1 MRCPSVLI
9 AHVNPGGQSACTRQ
23 VLASGTALAAG
34 LGELADV
41 AEAVVV
47 ASAVGAVVAG
57 VADALPLASGPR
69 TGSSGLH
76 AVACEAAR

>member
-1 MRCPSVLI
+1 M
-9 AHVNPGGQSACTRQ
+9 AHVNPGGQSVCTRQ
-23 VLASGTALAAG
+23 VLASGTALAGG
-34 LGELADV
+34 LLEMAV

-47 ASAVGAVVAG
+47 ASALGAVATG
-57 VADALPLASGPR
+57 VADALALASGVR